1 MAVRVTSATA
11 IAAAASSPV
20 GSMVGA
26 SAVAAAAIR
35 VVAAATGRSAVGN
48 NFSVAVVVL

>member
-1 MAVRVTSATA
+1 
-11 IAAAASSPV
+11 
-20 GSMVGA
+20 MVGA
-26 SAVAAAAIR
+26 SAVAAATVW

>member
-1 MAVRVTSATA
+1 
-11 IAAAASSPV
+11 
-20 GSMVGA
+20 MVGDP
-26 SAVAAAAIR
+26 AVAAAVG